1 MLTVLHVEQIKQ
13 FVLAGRRPT
22 VVSPCLFS
30 HAQSLFPPDVCVR
43 YVFLSSWT
51 VPVQGFRLLGL
62 ERGPQGPGEGP
73 SGALRGPPLSLPDQR
88 DAALTRTNAVVM
100 CSPTPVGFFPTACGT
115 PLPAL
120 HCVLAVTF
128 DWRVPPRSAATPPGF
143 TGRFG
148 SGRSF
153 GY

>member
-62 ERGPQGPGEGP
+62 ERAPQGPGE
-73 SGALRGPPLSLPDQR
+73 ALRGPEGPTALPPRPVCVPQHPWGSSRRRAGHLCPPFTVCSRWRLTGESRPAPLLRHPGSLDGSALAALSLIKQ
-88 DAALTRTNAVVM
+88 
-100 CSPTPVGFFPTACGT
+100 
-115 PLPAL
+115 
-120 HCVLAVTF
+120 
-128 DWRVPPRSAATPPGF
+128 
-143 TGRFG
+143 
-148 SGRSF
+148 
-153 GY
+153 

>member
-62 ERGPQGPGEGP
+62 ERAPQGPGEALR
-73 SGALRGPPLSLPDQR
+73 ALRGPPLSLPDQCVFPNTRGVLPDGVR
-88 DAALTRTNAVVM
+88 DTSAR
-100 CSPTPVGFFPTACGT
+100 P
-115 PLPAL
+115 PLCARGG
-120 HCVLAVTF
+120 V
-128 DWRVPPRSAATPPGF
+128 
-143 TGRFG
+143 
-148 SGRSF
+148 
-153 GY
+153 